1 MTLKC
6 LYGELPST
14 PLLGADSFMIR
25 SILLTL
31 MAGLLL
37 SLNMTRAAPA
47 PELLSQLEGQI
58 EQLAADDSSQSPLR
72 ELYQR
77 TLAAL
82 KEQQQYQQRAEALRQ
97 QIEQQPAALE
107 QQQRQLEQPLA
118 STDLASLQALDTAS
132 LEQRLTLKRAEL
144 LQLEQRRDQLQQQTD
159 LNEQKLLS
167 LREQLAELKQNPP
180 RVSELPSDS
189 NRQLT
194 DARLQLQD
202 ALQER
207 HNSQIQALELELL
220 ALPGESERAR
230 LELRQLQRRVALE
243 REQLTQMQQL
253 LEQKRQ
259 DELENTLTDLIQ
271 AGAAAAQPTPI
282 RALIER
288 NRSLTEQLGQ
298 LNARSAAANRARRA
312 LEQELDLVSQSLK
325 TVQQQLELDSYNASY
340 ELRRFTQSLS
350 RPVDT
355 LSTRQLLNSLRLGSL
370 DFNRLRT
377 TQETEDAASDITLDP
392 AQQRQV
398 SQLRA
403 SQENLLDR
411 VQERRQQL
419 IGELSQL
426 LTVQVQLNDRIA
438 EAQGLIAR
446 QLLWLPVV
454 PPLSE
459 AWPSEVLTGFS
470 LFAEQLAPIRH
481 TSIWAD
487 NPRLGLSII
496 VFSGSLLLAFWLQ
509 RYQRRH
515 RARWVHELGNVVHDR
530 FARTLRLCLLAPV
543 IAAPLPLLLML
554 LRDYSLDPSHPNA
567 HALQQ
572 LLLLWAASLMLYG
585 SVLQWLRV
593 PDGLFCGHFAT
604 PETLAKRLKRQLHL
618 LFWLG
623 VPLLSLWLLIDS
635 YNSPEL
641 QTGLGRLIFLLLTLT
656 LILFWRGIWRVSHEL
671 NQMTLGRRWWQN
683 AQLWITLLVLFN
695 IAMFLLGVW
704 GYILTALFFM
714 LILLVVILQVL
725 GAFLVFKLGLRWLL
739 IAERRLAFSRART
752 RRAELRAARE
762 NSEDNN
768 APLKEN
774 YLDLQ
779 TISDQSRVLLKSVT
793 LLLLGITLWLTL
805 GDFLPTLQ
813 VLESVQLWSSL
824 SQQGT
829 EQVLAHVTLRDL
841 ILGLLVLWISI
852 LAAQNLPGLL
862 ELLALRHL
870 ELTPGTS
877 YAVTTLLK
885 YSLILVGVLVAIS
898 QFGLQWGKLQWLI
911 AALGVG
917 LGFGLQEIVANFVSG
932 LIILF
937 EKPVRIGDTVTLG
950 NVTGT
955 VSRIQIRATTITDWD
970 RKEVIIPNKTF
981 ITNQLI
987 NWSLS
992 DAITRVV
999 ITVGIAYGSDAELA
1013 EKLLLEVAQNN
1024 PRVLTDPE
1032 PDAYFREFAD
1042 SSLQIDLRVFVSTMS
1057 DRIPV
1062 TDELNKAINKTFNE
1076 NGIEIAFPQ
1085 LDVHL
1090 HRVKSASGPETA

>member
-1 MTLKC
+1 
-6 LYGELPST
+6 
-14 PLLGADSFMIR
+14 MIR
-25 SILLTL
+25 SRLLTL
-31 MAGLLL
+31 IVFLLL
-37 SLNMTRAAPA
+37 GLTTSLSAAT
-47 PELLSQLEGQI
+47 PELVTQLERQI
-58 EQLAADDSSQSPLR
+58 EQLSPDDSSQSPLR
-72 ELYQR
+72 DLYQR
-77 TLAAL
+77 TLTAI
-82 KEQQQYQQRAEALRQ
+82 KDQQQYQQRAESLQ
-97 QIEQQPAALE
+97 QQLERQPAALKE
-107 QQQRQLEQPLA
+107 QQRQLERPL
-118 STDLASLQALDTAS
+118 TPIDMQSLQALDTAS
-132 LEQRLTLKRAEL
+132 LEQRLTLKRAAL
-144 LQLEQRRDQLQQQTD
+144 LQLEQRRDQLLQQTE
-159 LNEQKLLS
+159 LNEQKLVS
-167 LREQLAELKQNPP
+167 LREQLADLKQTTP
-180 RVSELPSDS
+180 RTPDLPGDSD
-189 NRQLT
+189 RQLT
-194 DARLQLQD
+194 DARLQLKN

-230 LELRQLQRRVALE
+230 LELRHLQQQLTAE
-243 REQLTQMQQL
+243 SEQLTQMQQL

-259 DELENTLTDLIQ
+259 DELQSTLSNLIQ
-271 AGAAAAQPTPI
+271 AGAEATQPGPI
-282 RALIER
+282 RELIER
-288 NRSLTEQLGQ
+288 NRELTEQLGQ
-298 LNARSAAANRARRA
+298 LNERSAAATRSRNA
-312 LEQELDLVSQSLK
+312 LEQELNLVSQSLK
-325 TVQQQLELDSYNASY
+325 TVQQQLELDSYSASY

-355 LSTRQLLNSLRLGSL
+355 LSTRQMLNSLRLGSL
-370 DFNRLRT
+370 DFNRLR
-377 TQETEDAASDITLDP
+377 
-392 AQQRQV
+392 AQQDAQTNTEHTLL
-398 SQLRA
+398 SAAQQQQLAQLQA
-403 SQENLLDR
+403 SQENLLSR
-411 VQERRQQL
+411 IQERRQQL

-426 LTVQVQLNDRIA
+426 LTVQEQLNDRISQA
-438 EAQGLIAR
+438 RGLIAR

-454 PPLSE
+454 TPIS
-459 AWPSEVLTGFS
+459 ASWPGQVVSGFS
-470 LFAEQLAPIRH
+470 LLSQQLKSMLQ
-481 TSIWAD
+481 TSVWND
-487 NPRLGLSII
+487 TPQLGLSVIMF
-496 VFSGSLLLAFWLQ
+496 VMSLLLAFWLQ
-509 RYQRRH
+509 RYQRQH
-515 RARWVHELGNVVHDR
+515 RARWVRELGNVVHDR
-530 FARTLRLCLLAPV
+530 FARTLRLCLLAPL
-543 IAAPLPLLLML
+543 IAAPLPLLLIL
-554 LRDYSLDPSHPNA
+554 LREHSLNPAHPD
-567 HALQQ
+567 HFALQQ
-572 LLLLWAASLMLYG
+572 LMLFWATSLLLYG
-585 SVLQWLRV
+585 TILQWLRV

-604 PETLAKRLKRQLHL
+604 PEALAKRLKRQLHL

-623 VPLLSLWLLIDS
+623 TPLLSLWLLIDS

-641 QTGLGRLIFLLLTLT
+641 QTGLGRLIFLLLTLSLT
-656 LILFWRGIWRVSHEL
+656 LFWRGIWRVSHEL
-671 NQMTLGRRWWQN
+671 NQMTQGRRWWQS
-683 AQLWITLLVLFN
+683 AHLWIAMLILFN

-739 IAERRLAFSRART
+739 IAERRLAFSRARA
-752 RRAELRAARE
+752 RRAELVAARE
-762 NSEDNN
+762 NSEDNST
-768 APLKEN
+768 PLKEN

-779 TISDQSRVLLKSVT
+779 TISDQSRILLKSLT
-793 LLLLGITLWLTL
+793 LLLLGIMLWLTL

-824 SQQGT
+824 SQQGA
-829 EQVLAHVTLRDL
+829 EQILTHVTLRDL

-852 LAAQNLPGLL
+852 MAAQNLPGLL

-870 ELTPGTS
+870 DLTPGTS
-877 YAVTTLLK
+877 YAITTLLK
-885 YSLILVGVLVAIS
+885 YTLILVGVLVAIS
-898 QFGLQWGKLQWLI
+898 QFGLEWGKLQWLI

-1013 EKLLLEVAQNN
+1013 ERLLLDVARAN
-1024 PRVLTDPE
+1024 PRVLDDPE

-1062 TDELNKAINKTFNE
+1062 TDEINKAINKTFNE
-1076 NGIEIAFPQ
+1076 HDIEIAFPQ

-1090 HRVKSASGPETA
+1090 HRVKPAPGPDTA